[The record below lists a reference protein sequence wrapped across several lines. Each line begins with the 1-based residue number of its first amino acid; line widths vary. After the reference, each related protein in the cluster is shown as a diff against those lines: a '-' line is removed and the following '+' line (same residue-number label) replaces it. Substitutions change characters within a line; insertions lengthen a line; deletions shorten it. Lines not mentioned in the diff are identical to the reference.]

1 MTRET
6 KIGLLVGL
14 AFIIVIGILLS
25 DHINSSTDPARAEM
39 TQTADAI
46 GRSVASP
53 DLRNQGITTV
63 VTPPH
68 AVIPQTPVPT
78 SREPLPANN
87 GGSSVVVIGPGA
99 DPSSLPRPSRA
110 AVGEPQPNGGGAQ
123 ILSPG
128 NAEVATND
136 NPGSNAPTA
145 SDNTPV
151 AAGPLGPIARQNGEE
166 LVPVPASSG
175 QARLNPQPAT
185 SGNPAAPARP
195 ALPPGV
201 RQVKAE
207 EGDTVTKLAIKY
219 MGGNSKANREAII
232 RANPNTGPD
241 GRRVF
246 AGQTYLIPAPAAASA
261 SPAAGPVVVS
271 SDQLQPAAPRPAA
284 PKAAPAPEPV
294 PSGMTLYT
302 VKENESL
309 WKIASEQ
316 LGSGARYTEIRD
328 LNQDVLKGSDAVR
341 VGMRLKLP
349 PKALASSN

>member
-25 DHINSSTDPARAEM
+25 DHINSSTDPARADY
-39 TQTADAI
+39 TQTAAAI
-46 GRSVASP
+46 GQSVASP
-53 DLRNQGITTV
+53 DLRSQGVTTV
-63 VTPPH
+63 VTPPR

-78 SREPLPANN
+78 TREPLPASN

-99 DPSSLPRPSRA
+99 DPSSLPRPNRA
-110 AVGEPQPNGGGAQ
+110 PIVEPQPNGNGVQ
-123 ILSPG
+123 VVPPG
-128 NAEVATND
+128 NAEIATND
-136 NPGSNAPTA
+136 NGPAN
-145 SDNTPV
+145 PV
-151 AAGPLGPIARQNGEE
+151 APETTAMATGPLAPLARQNGEE
-166 LVPVPASSG
+166 LVPVPASG
-175 QARLNPQPAT
+175 GPARLNPQPA
-185 SGNPAAPARP
+185 NPSSARP

-232 RANPNTGPD
+232 RANPNMGPD
-241 GRRVF
+241 GRKLF
-246 AGQTYLIPAPAAASA
+246 AGQSYLIPASVAAAA
-261 SPAAGPVVVS
+261 SPAAPVVVS
-271 SDQLQPAAPRPAA
+271 SEQFRQPAPRPAA

-294 PSGMTLYT
+294 PAGFTLYT

-349 PKALASSN
+349 PKAVASTN